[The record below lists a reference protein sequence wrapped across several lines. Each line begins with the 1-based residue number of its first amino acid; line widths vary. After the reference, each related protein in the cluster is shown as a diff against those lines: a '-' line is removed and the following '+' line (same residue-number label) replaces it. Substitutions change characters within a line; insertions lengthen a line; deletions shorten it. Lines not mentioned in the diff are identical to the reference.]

1 MATILRT
8 NPERGAG
15 FARIYLDVGTTPLP
29 SMPEGC
35 AFTLQRASDTLFL
48 ANSGW
53 QESQTELTPD
63 ALTRQDA
70 TLELCVGP
78 LVVDNL
84 DILNTYR
91 IHLRHT
97 TLPPS
102 VIHIE
107 TLDYSPLKGKAGL
120 HVPQAAP
127 AAAVAPAPPAE
138 VPVEAAPEKAVAEE
152 AMPEQENQASPLT
165 MGTDAPLK
173 SARPNPAIWIISIL
187 LLITAA
193 GGGWYW
199 YTQNTAKPVAQEVPQ
214 DAAPPATSLP
224 AETPAAPKTEAS
236 PAAPP
241 ALSPMAQA
249 RQQLQAKSDGAQS
262 MALAQQLQAKL
273 SEAKDADPAAQNQH
287 ADAIFLLVEDAA
299 QKGQGEAMIV
309 LARYFDPVDKA
320 PKGSIQS
327 DPQQALH
334 WYTKARDA
342 GQSTAADSGISALR
356 QWATTTA
363 TGDKAAQELLRSPS
377 LK

>member
-8 NPERGAG
+8 DSERGAG
-15 FARIYLDVGTTPLP
+15 FARICLEVGTTPLP
-29 SMPEGC
+29 SLPEGC
-35 AFTLQRASDTLFL
+35 AFTLQRASDALFL
-48 ANSGW
+48 AHSGW

-63 ALTRQDA
+63 ALIRHDT

-120 HVPQAAP
+120 HVPQADP
-127 AAAVAPAPPAE
+127 AAAAPAPPAE
-138 VPVEAAPEKAVAEE
+138 VPVEAAPEKSVAEE

-165 MGTDAPLK
+165 MGTDAPPK
-173 SARPNPAIWIISIL
+173 STGPNPAIWSISIL
-187 LLITAA
+187 LLIAAA

-199 YTQNTAKPVAQEVPQ
+199 YQQKAATPVAQETQ
-214 DAAPPATSLP
+214 QQSAPTASSPP
-224 AETPAAPKTEAS
+224 AETPAAPKADN
-236 PAAPP
+236 AAPP

-249 RQQLQAKSDGAQS
+249 RQQLQANGDGAQS
-262 MALAQQLQAKL
+262 LALAQQLQAKL
-273 SEAKDADPAAQNQH
+273 SAAKDAEPAAQNQH

-299 QKGQGEAMIV
+299 QKGQGEAMII

-327 DPQQALH
+327 DPQQALL
-334 WYTKARDA
+334 WYTKARAA
-342 GQSTAADSGISALR
+342 GQNAAADSGISALR
-356 QWATTTA
+356 QWATTAA
-363 TGDKAAQELLRSPS
+363 TGDKAAQELLRSPG